1 MANPFKQILEEG
13 VQRGTV
19 PRSTMNAIDWFR
31 KSAKNAQTINKLQK
45 IQKEVR
51 TNRPGTILKMG
62 AEENPL
68 LSAITKSQIGQLFLF
83 EYDPKTKN
91 TPRLPYYDRF
101 PLVFPMETVPGGFV
115 GMNLHY
121 IGPGYRA
128 ALMDSLLDI
137 AINEGTS
144 KMQLPKSG
152 LYTLLNKSAK
162 YRYFRPCIKRYIK
175 ENVQSRYMR
184 IPPNEWDIAM
194 FLPLERFKGEKK
206 LSVWNESREKI

>member
-19 PRSTMNAIDWFR
+19 PRSTMDAVDWFR
-31 KSAKNAQTINKLQK
+31 KSAKNAQTIDKLQK
-45 IQKEVR
+45 IQKEVQ
-51 TNRPGTILKMG
+51 TNRPSTIMKRG
-62 AEENPL
+62 AEENQIV
-68 LSAITKSQIGQLFLF
+68 SSITKSQIGQLFLF

-128 ALMDSLLDI
+128 ALMDSLLEI
-137 AINEGTS
+137 ATGAGTS

-175 ENVQSRYMR
+175 ENVKSRYMR
-184 IPPNEWDIAM
+184 IPPDEWDIAM

-206 LSVWNESREKI
+206 QSVWNESREKI